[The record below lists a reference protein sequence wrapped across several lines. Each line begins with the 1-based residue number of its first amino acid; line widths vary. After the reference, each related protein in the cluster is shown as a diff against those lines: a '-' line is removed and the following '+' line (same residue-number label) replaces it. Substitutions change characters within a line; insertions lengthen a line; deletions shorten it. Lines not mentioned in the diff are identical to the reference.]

1 MNDYDVVIIGAG
13 AAGMMAAITAGR
25 LGASVCIVEKN
36 EKPGKKIYIT
46 GKGRCNITNAC
57 ETEDLF
63 HSVVTNKKFLYSS
76 FYAFTNFDV
85 VDFFEKA
92 GVRCKVERGNRV
104 FPVSDKSS
112 DVIRA
117 LSAECEKSGVKILYH
132 SRAAKILT
140 NGKGVCGV
148 ECADGRTIMAGGV
161 IVTTGGMSY
170 PGTGSDGDGYQFAS
184 DTGHDIVPC
193 IQGLVPMNIQ
203 GNLAEQMQG
212 LSLKNVEMNFYIL
225 KENGKKK
232 ELYREFGE
240 MMFTHFG
247 MTGPIILS
255 ASCHIGRELEKQ
267 TVYAELDCKPALSK
281 EKLHRRIIR
290 DFEAAPNVSLKN
302 SLGALLPKS
311 MIPVVLKEAGLD
323 GMEAVNQVTREE
335 RERLVD
341 AIKEMTFVVDSLRG
355 WKEAIITRGG
365 VSVKQINPST
375 MESKRVKN
383 LYFAGE
389 VIDVDAVTGGFNL
402 QIAWST
408 GYLAGESAANVVL
421 GNK

>member
-1 MNDYDVVIIGAG
+1 MNDYDLVIIGAG

-25 LGASVCIVEKN
+25 LGARVCIVEKN

-57 ETEDLF
+57 ETEELF
-63 HSVVTNKKFLYSS
+63 QSVVTNPRFLYSS
-76 FYAFTNFDV
+76 FYSFTNFDV
-85 VDFFEKA
+85 IRFFENA
-92 GVRCKVERGNRV
+92 GVKTKTERGNRV

-117 LSAECEKSGVKILYH
+117 LVRECEKNGVRIFFHSKVVKILTKEE
-132 SRAAKILT
+132 SACGIQLANGRKIT
-140 NGKGVCGV
+140 
-148 ECADGRTIMAGGV
+148 AGGV
-161 IVTTGGMSY
+161 IMTTGGMSY
-170 PGTGSDGDGYQFAS
+170 PGTGSDGDGYGFAS
-184 DTGHDIVPC
+184 DTGHLVVPC

-203 GNLAEQMQG
+203 GQKPAQMQG
-212 LSLKNVEMNFYIL
+212 LSLKNVEMNFYIQE
-225 KENGKKK
+225 ENGKKK

-247 MTGPIILS
+247 ITGPIVLS
-255 ASCHIGRELEKQ
+255 GSCYIGKYLKERK
-267 TVYAELDCKPALSK
+267 VYAELDCKPALSK

-311 MIPVVLKEAGLD
+311 MIPVVLEEAGLD

-341 AIKEMTFVVDSLRG
+341 TIKGMTFVVDSLRG
-355 WKEAIITRGG
+355 WNEAIITRGG

-375 MESKRVKN
+375 MESKRVKD

>member
-140 NGKGVCGV
+140 NEKGVCGV
-148 ECADGRTIMAGGV
+148 ECADGRTILAGGV

-193 IQGLVPMNIQ
+193 IQGLVPMNTQ

-247 MTGPIILS
+247 MTGPIVLS